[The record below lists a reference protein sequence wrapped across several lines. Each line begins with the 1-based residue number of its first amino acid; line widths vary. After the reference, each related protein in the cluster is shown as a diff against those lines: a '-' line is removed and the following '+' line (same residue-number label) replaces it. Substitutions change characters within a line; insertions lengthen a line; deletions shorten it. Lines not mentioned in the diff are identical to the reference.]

1 MQDVYKYIEKHY
13 WSIKCNVLI
22 VFDDMANEI
31 ISNRKVSPTVTELF
45 NTGKKLN
52 ISTILFSNTKRW

>member
-1 MQDVYKYIEKHY
+1 MFINILKSTTEASNV
-13 WSIKCNVLI
+13 VLI

-45 NTGKKLN
+45 NTGRKLN
-52 ISTILFSNTKRW
+52 ISTILFSNIKR